1 MRSATLALLTLFFT
15 SFTAAEVRI
24 MNIESE
30 SLRGNALGDSHSQR
44 FAVYLPPGYE
54 NSPTRYPVIFLL
66 HGIGDSFEVWT
77 SAWQIPQMLDRLI
90 AEKKIAPMIVVMPN
104 ARNRFGGGYY
114 EDSPIAG
121 GWGDLI
127 AVEIVALV
135 DKTFRTIAKADA
147 RGVAGH
153 SMGGYGAIR
162 FGMERPDVFRAVYA
176 LSPCCLD
183 AVEDIGQG
191 NVAAWKTFLTFRS
204 REDAD
209 AALQRGDFYPAA
221 ILGFL
226 SAVMPNANAPL
237 GVDVPFREARRE
249 LLPVEP
255 AFTQFRDRLPVRAAA
270 SHRDNLRKL
279 RALYI
284 DYGYSDQ
291 FAHIPVATASLSRAL
306 QDAAIPHVLD
316 AYAGDHR
323 QHVVQRL
330 ETIVFPMF
338 SRVLARD

>member
-1 MRSATLALLTLFFT
+1 MRSATLALLTLLLA
-15 SFTAAEVRI
+15 SFAAAEVRT
-24 MNIESE
+24 MNIDSQ
-30 SLRGNALGDSHSQR
+30 SLRGNALGDSPSQS
-44 FAVYLPPGYE
+44 FAVYLPPGYQ
-54 NSPTRYPVIFLL
+54 NSTTRYPVIYLL

-77 SAWQIPQMLDRLI
+77 NAWKIPQMLDRLI
-90 AEKKIAPMIVVMPN
+90 LEKRIAPMIVVMPN
-104 ARNRFGGGYY
+104 ARNRYGGGYY
-114 EDSPIAG
+114 EDSPVAG

-127 AVEIVALV
+127 AVEMVALV
-135 DKTFRTIAKADA
+135 DQTFRTIAKAEA

-183 AVEDIGQG
+183 VVEDIGQG
-191 NVAAWKTFLTFRS
+191 NVAAWKTFLTFKS

-237 GVDVPFREARRE
+237 GVEVPFREARRE

-255 AFTQFRDRLPVRAAA
+255 AFTRFRDRLPVRAAA

-279 RALYI
+279 SALYL

-291 FAHIPVATASLSRAL
+291 FAHIPVATASLSRTL
-306 QDAAIPHVLD
+306 QDAGVPHVLE

-323 QHVVQRL
+323 QQVVERL
-330 ETIVFPMF
+330 ERIVFPMF
-338 SRVLARD
+338 SRVLARE